1 MIDFNNIYERLEFI
15 KGNIIAN
22 EPEHALQ
29 QTKELMDII
38 FELMINKTNNE

>member
-1 MIDFNNIYERLEFI
+1 MPDYNNIYERLEFI

-22 EPEHALQ
+22 ENEAALQ

-38 FELMINKTNNE
+38 FELMTNNK